1 MILSTKL
8 HIPNSRRDNL
18 VERPTIIEMLNEGQ
32 KTKLTLVTAP
42 GGYGKTTALSQ
53 WVQQSSTPVV
63 WISLD
68 PQDNDLIQFWSYV
81 IAAVDIKNPSFS
93 EVISPYLS
101 TLKLGT
107 SESFIRAMV
116 HEFSSYSN
124 EWILIFDDYH
134 TIALSSIHVSV
145 AQLLEWL
152 PAQIHLYIASRAD
165 LPFPTARLQSS
176 GQMVKITIQD
186 LRFQLDEGIRYFLEC
201 MGFEMSE
208 EDISMLVRRTEG
220 WITGLH
226 LAAISLKKS
235 DNHLDFIHA
244 FSGEHRNISDYLFQ
258 EVLSRQSEEMQSFL
272 LETSILDRMNDS
284 LCEAVTGQANSQEL
298 LEWLEHNN
306 LFIVPL
312 DQERRWYRYHH
323 LFSEFLR
330 RYFRQKQS
338 ERLEQLH
345 RNAAQWLER
354 YGFLEESVEQYLS
367 GELYLE
373 VASLLEKHLLDL
385 NVKGGVLSRWFSVL
399 PESCYE
405 GKPSVQFLYLKA
417 LTESGEVELADTRL
431 RTIEDKLSGPEWKPF
446 VGTFLYLSAYVSLYR
461 RDILRTTEYLEKFD
475 RHMPE
480 GSYMQM
486 IQANTCTT
494 NYDTLLV
501 FFDDLQVADEFFKK
515 WINVWENRDHYPFVG
530 FFYVAYS
537 LLLYEWNRLE
547 EAEDYVERALR
558 QKSLQ
563 PYALILV
570 NASIY
575 AARISQAK
583 RDSAKAFELLEQVKP
598 KIDSPDKSIFIQ
610 RLDAEKAHLS
620 LANGSFDYVA
630 AWLQS
635 CGLNHN
641 DAIPQNRIREY
652 LHLASALIEFGYL
665 DEAIEL
671 LERLYRIVNDE
682 DRLRDKVKVSIVQS
696 IAFHRKG
703 EAKNALMK
711 LEAALQLAEPG
722 GFIRSF
728 IEEGA
733 RMDELLTQYLHI
745 RQHNLIGNS
754 THVSLSYVNML
765 LQVMKVHMIGS
776 PISGALTRQEL
787 KIVQMI
793 GMGLSNKQIAEQTQV
808 KAETVKSHLKNIYRK
823 LGVNSRIQA
832 LQRGKEMDLL

>member
-1 MILSTKL
+1 
-8 HIPNSRRDNL
+8 
-18 VERPTIIEMLNEGQ
+18 
-32 KTKLTLVTAP
+32 
-42 GGYGKTTALSQ
+42 
-53 WVQQSSTPVV
+53 
-63 WISLD
+63 
-68 PQDNDLIQFWSYV
+68 
-81 IAAVDIKNPSFS
+81 
-93 EVISPYLS
+93 
-101 TLKLGT
+101 
-107 SESFIRAMV
+107 
-116 HEFSSYSN
+116 
-124 EWILIFDDYH
+124 
-134 TIALSSIHVSV
+134 
-145 AQLLEWL
+145 
-152 PAQIHLYIASRAD
+152 
-165 LPFPTARLQSS
+165 
-176 GQMVKITIQD
+176 
-186 LRFQLDEGIRYFLEC
+186 
-201 MGFEMSE
+201 
-208 EDISMLVRRTEG
+208 
-220 WITGLH
+220 
-226 LAAISLKKS
+226 
-235 DNHLDFIHA
+235 
-244 FSGEHRNISDYLFQ
+244 
-258 EVLSRQSEEMQSFL
+258 
-272 LETSILDRMNDS
+272 
-284 LCEAVTGQANSQEL
+284 
-298 LEWLEHNN
+298 
-306 LFIVPL
+306 
-312 DQERRWYRYHH
+312 
-323 LFSEFLR
+323 
-330 RYFRQKQS
+330 
-338 ERLEQLH
+338 
-345 RNAAQWLER
+345 
-354 YGFLEESVEQYLS
+354 
-367 GELYLE
+367 
-373 VASLLEKHLLDL
+373 
-385 NVKGGVLSRWFSVL
+385 VKGGVLSRWFSVL

-575 AARISQAK
+575 AARISQAR

-665 DEAIEL
+665 DEAIGL